1 MSKLVHNSVYD
12 TTLICALAVFG
23 HLNTAKEKRSVASSL
38 YVQAVSIHITQ
49 NIRRVYKSLIPTNA
63 QL

>member
-12 TTLICALAVFG
+12 ATLLSALVVFG
-23 HLNTAKEKRSVASSL
+23 HLNTAKEKRSVASL
-38 YVQAVSIHITQ
+38 YVQAVSIHITR
-49 NIRRVYKSLIPTNA
+49 NIRRVYKSLVPTNA